1 MNNVQFQPGAHGLD
15 AREMASVLRWWRDA
29 GFDTSIDEVPKAWL
43 SRGIVQKK
51 VSKAA
56 EAPPPIETLPT
67 TFSAFSDWLAS
78 TQSLGLSAFSSTRVA
93 AFGDA
98 NAKIMVMT
106 DLPEAE
112 DVHSGIL
119 LSGDVGV
126 LFDKMLGAIGLDR
139 SAIYCAAMC
148 PARPATG
155 RLDEASV
162 ARFGEI
168 ARHHIRLVAP
178 KRVWLLGQ
186 TTSRAVLGVDAA
198 AMPPQLQNINYDGV
212 IVETVASFHPRLL
225 LQNPKRK
232 AKVWADMQILVEGM
246 TA

>member
-1 MNNVQFQPGAHGLD
+1 MNIEQGQID
-15 AREMASVLRWWRDA
+15 ARAVASVLRWWRDA
-29 GFDTSIDEVPKAWL
+29 GFDTCIDEASIPWL
-43 SRGIVQKK
+43 ARGIAPKRAE
-51 VSKAA
+51 KAA
-56 EAPPPIETLPT
+56 VVAPLVEALPD
-67 TFSAFSDWLAS
+67 SLASFSDWFAT
-78 TQSLGLSAFSSTRVA
+78 TQTLGMSAFSSKRLTPI
-93 AFGDA
+93 GDL

-106 DLPEAE
+106 DMPEA
-112 DVHSGIL
+112 DDLDTGVL
-119 LSGDVGV
+119 LSGEAGA

-139 SAIYCAAMC
+139 RAIYCAPLC

-155 RLDEASV
+155 RLDEVSL

-198 AMPPQLQNINYDGV
+198 PMPSQLQNINYDGV

-232 AKVWADMQILVEGM
+232 AKVWADMQILVEGL
-246 TA
+246 A